1 MTYGTFYGEAGEQQQ
16 KRSSLAVVAGA
27 TAVVLGLTA
36 LIVVAAGSS
45 ETTLVNM
52 DKRDG
57 TDALVNAVLVARGDS
72 LPTEFASQE
81 LNINPQLPFLG
92 SSAYSDKEAIARGT
106 SLRRQQ
112 MKQARMQSLVID
124 PATQFCADP
133 ADCIRDEPYF
143 KSNAIWHQAA
153 HDMMAGPNG
162 PAVPP
167 NLPTGYAWCDFATN
181 PGC

>member
-1 MTYGTFYGEAGEQQQ
+1 MGYHMIFVGVCADGTFYGEAGEQQQQ

-27 TAVVLGLTA
+27 TSVVLCLTA

-45 ETTLVNM
+45 ETSLMNM

-72 LPTEFASQE
+72 LPTEFAAQE

-92 SSAYSDKEAIARGT
+92 SSAYSDKEATR
-106 SLRRQQ
+106 SRVSNKRQQ
-112 MKQARMQSLVID
+112 MKQARFQSLVID
-124 PATQFCADP
+124 PATQFCADA

-143 KSNAIWHQAA
+143 KSVSFI
-153 HDMMAGPNG
+153 PLS
-162 PAVPP
+162 V
-167 NLPTGYAWCDFATN
+167 L
-181 PGC
+181 